1 MSKLSWTILKIISA
15 MGVIFFLYNKYINW
29 VESRLLHVTK
39 DSDREQLH
47 IVYNITIVMYIFS
60 FFVSRFKL
68 KSIKDK
74 EFIDRKI
81 KK

>member
-15 MGVIFFLYNKYINW
+15 MGIIFFLYNKYINW

-47 IVYNITIVMYIFS
+47 KVYNITIVMYIFS

-74 EFIDRKI
+74 EFIDGQI

>member
-15 MGVIFFLYNKYINW
+15 MGIIFFLYNKYINW

-74 EFIDRKI
+74 EFIHRKI
-81 KK
+81 KT